1 MRDSGSDFGALASL
15 YLAVFVAVLGFS
27 VVAPIFPHYALSL
40 GASYTMLGFIVSI
53 YGAVQ
58 LLTQVPIGRLS
69 DRIGRKKILLLGLAT
84 FTFMPLLYIYASSAY
99 LLLLIRALGG
109 VGASAVWPL
118 AMALIVDQTRA
129 EGRGA
134 ALGWYNASFYSA
146 LAFGPLFGGAL
157 YDLFG
162 MKAPF
167 IFWAFLGA
175 AAVVIVLLR
184 VQEPEKT
191 EIAIGELPERGRDRL
206 INPGYLLSFLACC
219 SVVLWVGVVGGFNYT
234 MLPDYAAG
242 LGLSATD
249 VGLIYMA
256 YGGGTALSNIYFG
269 HQADRGRRKTLIFA
283 GCFAGAAAFILLP
296 RAAGLAEVALL
307 FAAMGLGLG
316 AGNPAAA
323 SLIADTTCATRRGEV
338 FGIFNTA
345 RMSGVVVGP
354 LIAGLTADAYG
365 VGSTVAA
372 FAAIAVMVTLFTLAV
387 NEPMRECAENEARS

>member
-1 MRDSGSDFGALASL
+1 MQDSRHNFGDLAPL

-53 YGAVQ
+53 YGATQ

-69 DRIGRKKILLLGLAT
+69 DRIGRKRILLLGLAT

-118 AMALIVDQTRA
+118 AMALIVEQTRA
-129 EGRGA
+129 DGRGA

-146 LAFGPLFGGAL
+146 LAFGPLFGGVL
-157 YDLFG
+157 YDHFG
-162 MKAPF
+162 MNAPF
-167 IFWAFLGA
+167 YFWALLGTM
-175 AAVVIVLLR
+175 AVVIVHLR
-184 VQEPEKT
+184 VKEPEKI
-191 EIAIGELPERGRDRL
+191 EMGVLPERGKARL
-206 INPGYLLSFLACC
+206 IDQGYLLTFLACC

-269 HQADRGRRKTLIFA
+269 HQADRGRRKALIFA
-283 GCFAGAAAFILLP
+283 GCLSGASAFALLP
-296 RAAGLAEVALL
+296 RAFGLPEVALL

-323 SLIADTTCATRRGEV
+323 SLIADTTCATRRGEI

-354 LIAGLTADAYG
+354 LIAGLTADTYG
-365 VGSTVAA
+365 VSCTVSA
-372 FAAIAVMVTLFTLAV
+372 FAAIAIAVTLFTFV
-387 NEPMRECAENEARS
+387 VKEPMRARNED